1 MPISKQLILHGSI
14 ILLLGLL
21 CGWPYARALI
31 RGKSEVSTNAWRVAH
46 LSLPIAAIL
55 LFAMAAV
62 LPQLRISSAT
72 RAWMAWLF
80 IVSSYAFTVALTL
93 GACYGFRGLTFDP
106 PLINRAVYA
115 GNMLGAALSLIGS
128 ILLVWGAYVSL

>member
-21 CGWPYARALI
+21 CGWPYARSLI
-31 RGKSEVSTNAWRVAH
+31 RGKSEVSSNAWRVAH
-46 LSLPIAAIL
+46 LSLPIAALL
-55 LFAMAAV
+55 LFALAAV
-62 LPQLRISSAT
+62 LPQFRISVVT

-93 GACYGFRGLTFDP
+93 GASCGFRGLTFEP
-106 PLINRAVYA
+106 PLINRVVYA

>member
-1 MPISKQLILHGSI
+1 MPIAIQLILHGSI
-14 ILLLGLL
+14 ILLIGLL

-55 LFAMAAV
+55 LFALAAV
-62 LPQLRISSAT
+62 LPQLRISGAM

-93 GACYGFRGLTFDP
+93 GASCGFRGLTFVP
-106 PLINRAVYA
+106 PLANRLVYA
-115 GNMLGAALSLIGS
+115 GNMLGAALSLVGS
-128 ILLVWGAYVSL
+128 ILLVGGAYVSL

>member
-1 MPISKQLILHGSI
+1 MPIAKQLILHGSI

-31 RGKSEVSTNAWRVAH
+31 RGKSETSTNAWRVAH

-55 LFAMAAV
+55 LFALAAV
-62 LPQLRISSAT
+62 LPQLRVTGAM

-93 GACYGFRGLTFDP
+93 GASCGFRGLTFEAP
-106 PLINRAVYA
+106 VTNRV
-115 GNMLGAALSLIGS
+115 
-128 ILLVWGAYVSL
+128 